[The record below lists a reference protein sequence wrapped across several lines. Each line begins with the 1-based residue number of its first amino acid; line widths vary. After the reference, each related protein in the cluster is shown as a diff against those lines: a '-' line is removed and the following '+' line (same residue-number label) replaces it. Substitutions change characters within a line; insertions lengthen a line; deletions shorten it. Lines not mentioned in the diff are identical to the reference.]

1 MRNVQ
6 RLGDWP
12 VDGVR
17 EAKGLKVTLKLV
29 MVRWVTNGI
38 VTAGG
43 RSEVR
48 KRFEEENHFSCR

>member
-1 MRNVQ
+1 MRNIK

-17 EAKGLKVTLKLV
+17 EAEGLKVTLKLV
-29 MVRWVTNGI
+29 MVQWETNDI

-48 KRFEEENHFSCR
+48 KRFEEENQFSCR